1 MFGLW
6 KGREYQLFDVCPKHI
21 TCEMKTLQGQ
31 VYIQRWF
38 QDEEGAKLL
47 KIQRFSCDQKWL
59 WACTCLLVSDY
70 HLFIRVS

>member
-1 MFGLW
+1 
-6 KGREYQLFDVCPKHI
+6 
-21 TCEMKTLQGQ
+21 MKTLQGQ